1 MPPWSLLPG
10 SHTSRQL
17 GLEPSVNADKITAY
31 IRTQATGWLL
41 GHTETILSRKKEDVC
56 CNVPS
61 LCPRSG
67 AVLYTLQWPGHTS
80 PHKAGEAQPRTKM
93 EINYLVSACAGLACA
108 VLCWLGRNQQNARV
122 ERDWSS
128 HFILFTSYKS
138 IPGNTPQLRSE
149 GNTSTASV
157 GNHV

>member
-1 MPPWSLLPG
+1 MALVALLSSVTMPGPWSLLPG

-80 PHKAGEAQPRTKM
+80 PHKAERRNLAQK
-93 EINYLVSACAGLACA
+93 
-108 VLCWLGRNQQNARV
+108 W
-122 ERDWSS
+122 
-128 HFILFTSYKS
+128 K
-138 IPGNTPQLRSE
+138 
-149 GNTSTASV
+149 
-157 GNHV
+157 